1 MWGELVQ
8 EARINA
14 AWGLMA
20 SIISQRANMSIAR
33 GLLVLCGLGLSVPAL
48 AQQADSTFEYSP
60 VARLLQNGQYRA
72 EVWRRDVSAD
82 RGEI

>member
-1 MWGELVQ
+1 
-8 EARINA
+8 
-14 AWGLMA
+14 
-20 SIISQRANMSIAR
+20 MSIAR

-48 AQQADSTFEYSP
+48 AQQAGSDFEYSP
-60 VARLLQNGQYRA
+60 LARLLQNGQYRA